1 MMRRSSL
8 SLAETPSEQ
17 RMIATS
23 EKKHRRE
30 RHQSITDHRTVL
42 EDGHNSRKD
51 ENVRCCQRIASRL
64 MAFDDV
70 VHEVV
75 DYLSPLVI
83 MILLSCTLNATTM
96 LYLISQNLIAIYY
109 YLTYSFLKTM
119 SVVSIARLTEPLRW
133 KRENCLREIRKILVT
148 CAMEEEEEAVLRN
161 VEKLLQASPQF
172 HVYQLFT
179 LDCRILL
186 PVAHGVVTYLV
197 ICFQFN
203 YSEDPRLVGN
213 STADTE

>member
-1 MMRRSSL
+1 
-8 SLAETPSEQ
+8 
-17 RMIATS
+17 
-23 EKKHRRE
+23 
-30 RHQSITDHRTVL
+30 
-42 EDGHNSRKD
+42 
-51 ENVRCCQRIASRL
+51 

-70 VHEVV
+70 VHEIV

-96 LYLISQNLIAIYY
+96 LYLISQNIVAIYY

-148 CAMEEEEEAVLRN
+148 CSLEEEEEAVLRN
-161 VEKLLQASPQF
+161 VEKMLHASPQF